1 MLYLISYNLAK
12 TTNRNKLIN
21 FMNQSGFRVSFSLYE
36 CHIKP
41 DKFEEFLS
49 MLKALISKDDKIR
62 IYPVCSGCKEKAIG
76 NVLDE
81 NSVKNKNFVVV

>member
-21 FMNQSGFRVSFSLYE
+21 FLNLSGFRVSFSLYE
-36 CHIKP
+36 CNIKP

-49 MLKALISKDDKIR
+49 VLKTHISKDDKIR

-76 NVLDE
+76 TVREE
-81 NSVKNKNFVVV
+81 NSVKNKNFVVI